1 MGRGLQQSVRGLC
14 YAEKV
19 SRQDL
24 GMAKKAWRPARPIV
38 VLFVCLTCTVVAAL
52 YLPGR
57 SPEHIRVFLLAA
69 GIGLSLL
76 LYSSTRSRA
85 SAENVEEQ
93 LQLQLEQHRLK
104 QAGEREQVL
113 QLEHTAR
120 KQAESANRV
129 KDEFIATLSHE
140 LRTPLTPILGWT
152 QLLRHR
158 TFEPGFVARGLDV
171 IEHNARSQAKLIE
184 DLLDVSRIVTG
195 KMRVKTQ
202 NVELQSIVAAAID
215 AMRPAADA
223 KGISIDTSLNAGAI
237 HLAADPARLQ
247 QVFWNLLSN
256 AIKFTPPG
264 GTVTIGADRVGMDLR
279 VVVQDN
285 GIGIDPDFLPHVFER
300 FSQAN
305 STNVRAH
312 GGLGIGLAIVRYIVE
327 LHGGTVTVESAGKGS
342 GATFTVVLP
351 IKAAPA
357 RSRQR
362 RQKGAPKTF
371 STLKGLRLLIVDDE
385 PQVLE
390 LLSLVLEHEG
400 AAVTTANSAEKAAL
414 AYETAPPDILIT
426 DIAMPEENGYVL
438 LERIRS
444 IEQRLARP
452 QVPAIALTAYARD
465 EDKKR
470 SLDAGFDI
478 HLSKPISS
486 EELISALLG
495 VAQKTLGKAG

>member
-1 MGRGLQQSVRGLC
+1 
-14 YAEKV
+14 
-19 SRQDL
+19 
-24 GMAKKAWRPARPIV
+24 MAKKGASPAKPHV
-38 VLFVCLTCTVVAAL
+38 VLLVCITCTALAAL
-52 YLPGR
+52 YLPGH
-57 SPEHIRVFLLAA
+57 SPELIRTFLLLGGAF
-69 GIGLSLL
+69 LSLL
-76 LYSSTRSRA
+76 LYSAARSKARA
-85 SAENVEEQ
+85 EHVEEQ
-93 LQLQLEQHRLK
+93 LQSQLEQHRLM
-104 QAGEREQVL
+104 QAEREREQL
-113 QLEHTAR
+113 LRLEHTAR

-158 TFEPGFVARGLDV
+158 TFEPSFVARGLDV

-202 NVELQSIVAAAID
+202 TVEIQSLIESAVD

-223 KGISIDTSLNAGAI
+223 KGILMETAVNATAV
-237 HLAADPARLQ
+237 HLPADPNRLQ

-264 GTVTIGADRVGMDLR
+264 GTVMIAAERTGTDLR
-279 VVVQDN
+279 VVVRDT
-285 GIGIDPDFLPHVFER
+285 GIGIDAEFLPHVFER
-300 FSQAN
+300 FSQAD

-312 GGLGIGLAIVRYIVE
+312 SGLGIGLAIVRYFVE
-327 LHGGTVTVESAGKGS
+327 LHGGSVTVQSAGKGS
-342 GATFTVVLP
+342 GTTFTVVLP
-351 IKAAPA
+351 IKTMPA
-357 RSRQR
+357 RIRPR
-362 RQKGAPKTF
+362 KQKPVARTF
-371 STLKGLRLLIVDDE
+371 SSLKGLRLLIVDDE

-400 AAVTTANSAEKAAL
+400 ATIVTAASAEQAL
-414 AYETAPPDILIT
+414 QAYEINPPDILIS

-438 LERIRS
+438 LQKIREM
-444 IEQRLARP
+444 EQRRNRRP
-452 QVPAIALTAYARD
+452 APAIALTAYARD
-465 EDKKR
+465 EDKQR
-470 SLDAGFDI
+470 SLEAGFDI

-495 VAQKTLGKAG
+495 VARKSLGKAG